1 MATATTTTE
10 ASGAP
15 PATAGEP
22 VVELIGVKK
31 AFGAQQ
37 VLRGIDMVVEA
48 GKTTVIVGPS
58 GEGKSV
64 ILKHMLGLMRPDR
77 GEVRL
82 FGQPLGHLRRRRLR
96 AVRTRFGVLFQGVAL
111 FDSMTVFDNVA
122 LPLRERTRATGGEV
136 RQKVMERLELMDL
149 HEVEHKYPAQ
159 LSGGMQKRVGLARA
173 LVLDPEVVFFDE
185 PTTGLD
191 ALRTNEIYRLFYRS
205 QQELGYS
212 AVIVSHDVPKIF
224 KLADRVVL
232 LSKGVLHGGG
242 SPEAFQ
248 RSTDPVVRRFVETT
262 MGHIYI
268 SDIEE
273 GVGQ

>member
-1 MATATTTTE
+1 MAAATTTAAATR
-10 ASGAP
+10 P
-15 PATAGEP
+15 RPAAGEP
-22 VVELIGVKK
+22 VIELVGVEKS
-31 AFGAQQ
+31 FGAQV
-37 VLRGIDMVVEA
+37 VLRGVDMVVEA

-82 FGQPLGHLRRRRLR
+82 FGHDLARLR
-96 AVRTRFGVLFQGVAL
+96 GGRLRQVRTRFGVLFQGVAL

-122 LPLRERTRATGGEV
+122 LPLRERTTAKHREV
-136 RQKVMERLELMDL
+136 RDRVMERLALMDL
-149 HEVEHKYPAQ
+149 HDVEHKYPAQ

-173 LVLDPEVVFFDE
+173 LVLDPDVVFFDE

-191 ALRTNEIYRLFYRS
+191 AARSNEVYRVFYKS
-205 QQELGYS
+205 QQELGYA

-232 LSKGVLHGGG
+232 LSQGVLHGGT

-248 RSTDPVVRRFVETT
+248 RSSDPVVRGFVETT

-273 GVGQ
+273 GVEIK